1 MGSPVAARAENAW
14 LRSYPF
20 WDAYFAVVLITTV
33 IAMVADGGPPIA
45 VGLVLLLALSYV
57 LVGRK
62 AVRADAI
69 PVRES
74 WWYAASMLVLVTG
87 AGLLE
92 SASAI
97 ALSALVPMAFMSLR
111 VAYAV
116 VLTAAFFA
124 APVLN
129 GLTAVGEDPLLILLA
144 LAVGLPASA
153 LLGTFI
159 SRLYQQNRERAEL
172 IEELDRTR
180 EELAEVSREA
190 GVLAERERLAGDI
203 HDTLAQGFTSIIML
217 LQAAEAGQG
226 AERHVALAVQTA
238 KENLAETR
246 ALIAALAPPA
256 LDGTSLG
263 QALRRLGEGFEV
275 PVEVTVRGEPVAL
288 PATAEAVLV
297 RVAQEGLANVR
308 KHARAR
314 SARLTL
320 DYGGAAARPSVT
332 DYGGAAERLSVSDD
346 GVAAVRPSVSDDG
359 DRAVRLWVSDDGDG
373 FEPSTTCDGY
383 GLRTMRVRVA
393 RLGGTV
399 TVAASP
405 GTGTTVTVELPCSP
419 C

>member
-33 IAMVADGGPPIA
+33 IAMVADGGRPIA
-45 VGLVLLLALSYV
+45 VGLVLLLALTYV
-57 LVGRK
+57 LFGRR

-92 SASAI
+92 SAAAI

-111 VAYAV
+111 VAHAV

-129 GLTAVGEDPLLILLA
+129 GLTAAGADPLLILLA
-144 LAVGLPASA
+144 LAVGLSASA

-159 SRLYQQNRERAEL
+159 SRLHRQNRERAEL
-172 IEELDRTR
+172 IDELDRTR
-180 EELAEVSREA
+180 EALAEVSREA

-217 LQAAEAGQG
+217 LQAAEAARG
-226 AERHVALAVQTA
+226 AERHVALAVRTA

-275 PVEVTVRGEPVAL
+275 PVEVAVRGEPVAL
-288 PATAEAVLV
+288 PATAETVLV

-314 SARLTL
+314 SARLAL
-320 DYGGAAARPSVT
+320 DYG
-332 DYGGAAERLSVSDD
+332 D
-346 GVAAVRPSVSDDG
+346 AVRPSVSDSGGAAVPLSVTDSG
-359 DRAVRLWVSDDGDG
+359 DTAARLSVSDSGSPAVRLSVSDDGDG
-373 FEPSTTCDGY
+373 FEPSTTREGY

-399 TVAASP
+399 TLAAAP
-405 GTGTTVTVELPCSP
+405 GAGTTVTVELPCSP
-419 C
+419 